1 MNATTRPPA
10 EQSSFDIR
18 DLPDELI
25 YLASGL
31 IALVLFV
38 LHCVLTRHPALTVAG
53 LAVLGGLGYLLM
65 LARARLL
72 DRRAARLDPPSPGVI
87 VGTVQGDWKLARRRP
102 FRVPWAALHQ
112 HVLVA
117 GPTGRGKTFTFIEPM
132 LRGLCA
138 RRQPTGVFYVDGKGD
153 RVDRDPQVSFDH
165 LFCPEDPAASSYWN
179 PLAGAGAIESASI
192 FASAL
197 FPGAADAGANFYEA
211 RAVHAINKVAPA
223 MAFTGYGVTA
233 GERPLPEALTIG
245 EEELLRRLIAAGID
259 SGVAHGL
266 VKRRSDEARQQ
277 LAWHPYRDRPD
288 GDSLLAAINGGYPP
302 PPGTPPQLL
311 GADEYELIPA
321 DLNRVLFSDSL
332 AGLPEALDRA
342 LKQKHHP
349 DQLALL
355 AQLRHDVAAITALE
369 GKERAAIFQSLQNR
383 LGYFLEP
390 PFLTLCSRSEFRIS
404 DVTHGARLAF
414 MLPTGRFPN
423 AAKPLGRVAL
433 SQFKNAVLCS
443 QPGVNK
449 IAVLDEFHNFVTDD
463 FGAFL
468 NQARSRGGGAVMAM
482 QSLADFP
489 YTAKA
494 AMLANVS
501 TSIVTPG
508 ASPEDA
514 EHWAD
519 LFGKQL
525 QERRSYSYDP
535 ADRFRGNHHRQVR
548 VDQSEEYRFTPTEIR
563 ELDKRF
569 ALIQLV
575 HGRDPYPA
583 QKVNIERS

>member
-1 MNATTRPPA
+1 MNATNSPS
-10 EQSSFDIR
+10 EHSGFDFR

-25 YLASGL
+25 YLAVGL
-31 IALVLFV
+31 VAVAAFIGHL
-38 LHCVLTRHPALTVAG
+38 VLTRHPL
-53 LAVLGGLGYLLM
+53 LGGAAVAAVALVAYLLM
-65 LARARLL
+65 RARARLL

-87 VGTVQGDWKLARRRP
+87 VGTVQGDWKLARPRP
-102 FRVPWAALHQ
+102 FRVPWAAFHQ

-132 LRGLCA
+132 LRGLCS
-138 RRQPTGVFYVDGKGD
+138 RRQPTGVFYLDGKGD
-153 RVDRDPQVSFDH
+153 RVDQDPAINFDFV
-165 LFCPEDPAASSYWN
+165 FCPEDPAASSYWN
-179 PLAGAGAIESASI
+179 PLAGPSAIEAASI

-197 FPGAADAGANFYEA
+197 FPGASEDQANFYEA
-211 RAVHAINKVAPA
+211 RAVYAITKVAPA
-223 MAFTGYGVTA
+223 MAFTGFGVTA
-233 GERPLPEALTIG
+233 GERPLPEALTIDRD
-245 EEELLRRLIAAGID
+245 ELALRLLAAGLD
-259 SGVAHGL
+259 EKAAHRAMRDEPSA
-266 VKRRSDEARQQ
+266 RRQ
-277 LAWHPYRDRPD
+277 LAWHPYRERPD
-288 GDSLLAAINGGYPP
+288 AESLQAAIDGDFPP
-302 PPGTPPQLL
+302 PPGTPAQLL

-321 DLNRVLFSDSL
+321 DLNRVLFSDAL
-332 AGLPEALDRA
+332 AGLPEALDKTIERP
-342 LKQKHHP
+342 HHP
-349 DQLALL
+349 DHAALL

-390 PFLTLCSRSEFRIS
+390 PFLTLCSRSDFRIS
-404 DVTHGARLAF
+404 DVTSGVRLGF

-433 SQFKNAVLCS
+433 SQFKNAVLS
-443 QPGVNK
+443 SRPGVNK
-449 IAVLDEFHNFVTDD
+449 IAVLDEFHNFVSGD

-468 NQARSRGGGAVMAM
+468 NQARSRGGGTVMAM

-489 YTAKA
+489 HHARA

-514 EHWAD
+514 EYWAD

-525 QERRSYSYDP
+525 EQRLSYSYDP
-535 ADRFRGNHHRQVR
+535 ADRFRGRYRRHVR
-548 VDQSEEYRFTPTEIR
+548 VDESEEYRFTPTEIR
-563 ELDKRF
+563 ELDKRY

-583 QKVNIERS
+583 QKVNIERP

>member
-1 MNATTRPPA
+1 MNATDTPSKHPT
-10 EQSSFDIR
+10 FDLR

-25 YLASGL
+25 YAAVGL
-31 IALVLFV
+31 IAAAVFV
-38 LHCVLTRHPALTVAG
+38 LHSVLTRHRLLAAAG
-53 LAVLGGLGYLLM
+53 LALLAGAAHLVM
-65 LARARLL
+65 RARAWLL

-87 VGTVQGDWKLARRRP
+87 VGTVRGDWKLAHPRP
-102 FRVPWAALHQ
+102 FRVPWAAFNQ

-117 GPTGRGKTFTFIEPM
+117 GPTGRGKTFTFIEPI
-132 LRGLCA
+132 LRGLCS
-138 RRQPTGVFYVDGKGD
+138 RRRPTGVFYLDGKGD
-153 RVDRDPQVSFDH
+153 RVDEDPAINFDFV
-165 LFCPEDPAASSYWN
+165 FCPEDPAASSYWN
-179 PLAGAGAIESASI
+179 PLAGPNPVEAASI

-197 FPGAADAGANFYEA
+197 FPGASEDQANFYEA
-211 RAVHAINKVAPA
+211 RAVYAITKVAPA
-223 MAFTGYGVTA
+223 MAFTGHGVTA
-233 GERPLPEALTIG
+233 GERPLPEALTIDND
-245 EEELLRRLIAAGID
+245 ELLRRLLAE
-259 SGVAHGL
+259 GVDQKTAQPL
-266 VKRRSDEARQQ
+266 VKRRADRARRQ
-277 LAWHPYRDRPD
+277 LAWHPYRERPD
-288 GDSLLAAINGGYPP
+288 PASLLAAVEGDFPP
-302 PPGTPPQLL
+302 PPGTPAQLL

-321 DLNRVLFSDSL
+321 DLNRVLFSDALSQ
-332 AGLPEALDRA
+332 LPEALDQA
-342 LKQKHHP
+342 LKLPHHP
-349 DQLALL
+349 DHLALL

-390 PFLTLCSRSEFRIS
+390 PFLTLCSRSDFRIA
-404 DVTHGARLAF
+404 DVTQGTRLGF

-423 AAKPLGRVAL
+423 AARPLGRVAL
-433 SQFKNAVLCS
+433 SQFKNAVLSS

-449 IAVLDEFHNFVTDD
+449 IAVLDEFHNFVSSD

-468 NQARSRGGGAVMAM
+468 NQARSRGGGTVMAM

-489 YTAKA
+489 HHARA

-508 ASPEDA
+508 SSPEDA
-514 EHWAD
+514 EYWAD

-525 QERRSYSYDP
+525 QQRLSYSYDP
-535 ADRFRGNHHRQVR
+535 ADRFRGRHHRHVR
-548 VDQSEEYRFTPTEIR
+548 VDESEEYRYTPTQIR
-563 ELDKRF
+563 EVDKRY

>member
-1 MNATTRPPA
+1 MNGTNSTR
-10 EQSSFDIR
+10 EQSGFDFR

-25 YLASGL
+25 YAAV
-31 IALVLFV
+31 ALVAIAVFV
-38 LHCVLTRHPALTVAG
+38 LHLVLTRHPL
-53 LAVLGGLGYLLM
+53 LAASGLGLVGGFVYG
-65 LARARLL
+65 LARARAGLL
-72 DRRAARLDPPSPGVI
+72 DRRARRLDPPSPGVI
-87 VGTVQGDWKLARRRP
+87 VGTVKGGWKLARERP
-102 FRVPWAALHQ
+102 FRVPWDAFQQ

-132 LRGLCA
+132 LRGLCS
-138 RRQPTGVFYVDGKGD
+138 RRQPTGVFYLDGKGD
-153 RVDRDPQVSFDH
+153 RVDQDPAINFDFV
-165 LFCPEDPAASSYWN
+165 FCPEDPAASSYWN
-179 PLAGAGAIESASI
+179 PLAGPSAIEAASI

-197 FPGAADAGANFYEA
+197 FPGASEDQANFYEA
-211 RAVHAINKVAPA
+211 RAVYAITKVAPA

-233 GERPLPEALTIG
+233 GERPLPEALTIDSD
-245 EEELLRRLIAAGID
+245 ELLRRLIVAGLD
-259 SGVAHGL
+259 ASVARAC
-266 VKRRSDEARQQ
+266 VKRRAEKARRQ
-277 LAWHPYRDRPD
+277 LAWHPYRERPD
-288 GDSLLAAINGGYPP
+288 AAALLAAINDDYPP
-302 PPGTPPQLL
+302 PAGTPAQLL

-332 AGLPEALDRA
+332 AGLPDALDKT
-342 LKQKHHP
+342 LKQQHHP
-349 DQLALL
+349 DHEALL
-355 AQLRHDVAAITALE
+355 TQLRHDVAAITALE

-390 PFLTLCSRSEFRIS
+390 PFLTLCSRSDFRIA
-404 DVTHGARLAF
+404 DVTAGKRLAF

-433 SQFKNAVLCS
+433 SQFKNAVLSS

-449 IAVLDEFHNFVTDD
+449 IAVLDEFHNFVSGD

-468 NQARSRGGGAVMAM
+468 NQARSRGGGTVMAM

-489 YTAKA
+489 HHARA

-514 EHWAD
+514 EYWAD

-525 QERRSYSYDP
+525 EQHYSYSYDT
-535 ADRFRGNHHRQVR
+535 ADRFRGRHHRHVR
-548 VDQSEEYRFTPTEIR
+548 VDESEEYRYTPTEIR
-563 ELDKRF
+563 ELDKRY

-583 QKVNIERS
+583 QKVNIERC

>member
-1 MNATTRPPA
+1 MNATNTRT
-10 EQSSFDIR
+10 EHTGFDLR

-25 YLASGL
+25 YLAVGL
-31 IALVLFV
+31 IAVLFSV
-38 LHCVLTRHPALTVAG
+38 LHLVLTRHTLLALAG
-53 LAVLGGLGYLLM
+53 LTLLAGFAYLVL
-65 LARARLL
+65 RAWAWLL

-87 VGTVQGDWKLARRRP
+87 VGTVKGDWKLARPRP
-102 FRVPWAALHQ
+102 FRVPWAAFHQ

-117 GPTGRGKTFTFIEPM
+117 GPTGRGKTFTFVEPM

-138 RRQPTGVFYVDGKGD
+138 RRQPTGVFYLDGKGD
-153 RVDRDPQVSFDH
+153 RVDQDPAINFDFV
-165 LFCPEDPAASSYWN
+165 FCPEDPAASSYWN
-179 PLAGAGAIESASI
+179 PLAGPNPIEAASI

-197 FPGAADAGANFYEA
+197 FPGASEDQANFYEA
-211 RAVHAINKVAPA
+211 RAVYAITKVAPA
-223 MAFTGYGVTA
+223 MAFTGHGVSA
-233 GERPLPEALTIG
+233 GERPLPEALTIDND
-245 EEELLRRLIAAGID
+245 ELLRRLLAAGLDPKAAQPHI
-259 SGVAHGL
+259 
-266 VKRRSDEARQQ
+266 KRRSDRARRQ
-277 LAWHPYRDRPD
+277 LAWHPYRERPD
-288 GDSLLAAINGGYPP
+288 GATLLAAIESDAPA
-302 PPGTPPQLL
+302 PPGTPAQLL

-321 DLNRVLFSDSL
+321 DLNRVLFNDSL
-332 AGLPEALDRA
+332 AKLPEALDLA
-342 LKQKHHP
+342 LKQPHHP
-349 DQLALL
+349 NHLALL

-390 PFLTLCSRSEFRIS
+390 PFLTLCSRSDFRVA
-404 DVTHGARLAF
+404 DVTRGVRLGF

-433 SQFKNAVLCS
+433 SQFKNAALSS
-443 QPGVNK
+443 QPGINK
-449 IAVLDEFHNFVTDD
+449 IAVLDEFHNFVSSD

-468 NQARSRGGGAVMAM
+468 NQARSKGGGTVMAM

-489 YTAKA
+489 HHARA

-514 EHWAD
+514 EYWAD

-525 QERRSYSYDP
+525 EQRRSYSYDT
-535 ADRFRGNHHRQVR
+535 ADRYRGRHHRHVR
-548 VDQSEEYRFTPTEIR
+548 VDESEEYRFTPTEIR
-563 ELDKRF
+563 ELDKRY
-569 ALIQLV
+569 ALIQLT

-583 QKVNIERS
+583 QRVNIERP